1 MITFTAI
8 SNCFHS
14 FKANTDKTVEM
25 VRKSYDLPMPEV
37 ATDLMVDFFL
47 NLSLGTFF
55 HHR

>member
-1 MITFTAI
+1 MITFTAT

-14 FKANTDKTVEM
+14 FEANTDKTVEM

-47 NLSLGTFF
+47 NLS
-55 HHR
+55 